1 MFSVEALLIVALLLL
16 NAFFVLA
23 EFALVRV
30 RSTRLEEL
38 IQQQNW
44 RARIAKHAQ
53 EHIDAYLN
61 TVQVGITLA
70 SIGLGWVAEPWAA
83 KQLQPVL
90 TLLGIT
96 SPRSVHV
103 TAFIIGYLTITF
115 LHVVLGEMVP
125 KSVAIRRTEPAALWT
140 APPLN
145 LFHRLLFPLTW
156 LMTGCASLVL
166 RLLRIPP
173 ASPEEAYSQEEL
185 RLLLASSRRSGA
197 LKDTEAELMEHVFS
211 FGDKRAKD
219 IMVPRVDMVYLST
232 TWSLEEN
239 LRIAEQYGFT
249 RFPLCEGDPDKVI
262 GIVHVK
268 DLYRA
273 RQHGID
279 TLRHIARDCLIVPE
293 SKPIDELLREF
304 QKQKMHMAIVVDEYG
319 GTSGLVTIEDVIEE
333 IVGEIYD
340 EFEPIQPRIQ
350 KLGDNRYLVEANVE
364 LDELASQLGVEI
376 SEEDSAFETVAGY
389 VMGKLTSLPRVGDR
403 VPFGH
408 FEIQVV
414 EMRGRRV
421 HRVYVQPAYSGTPAS
436 PSGSGNP
443 L

>member
-1 MFSVEALLIVALLLL
+1 MFSAEALLVVALILL
-16 NAFFVLA
+16 NAFFVVA

-30 RSTRLEEL
+30 RATRLEEL
-38 IQQQNW
+38 VQQQNW

-53 EHIDAYLN
+53 QHIDAYLN

-83 KQLQPVL
+83 KQLQPLL

-96 SPRSVHV
+96 SPRTVHL
-103 TAFIIGYLTITF
+103 TAFLVGYLGITF
-115 LHVVLGEMVP
+115 LHVVIGEMVP
-125 KSVAIRRTEPAALWT
+125 KSIAIRRTEPAALWT
-140 APPLN
+140 APLLN

-173 ASPEEAYSQEEL
+173 ASSEEAYSEQEL
-185 RLLLASSRRSGA
+185 RLLLAASRRSGA
-197 LKDTEAELMEHVFS
+197 LKETEAELMEHVFS

-232 TWSLEEN
+232 TWTMEEN
-239 LRIAEQYGFT
+239 LRVAEQYGFT
-249 RFPLCEGDPDKVI
+249 RFPLCEGDPDKVL

-279 TLRHIARDCLIVPE
+279 ALKHIARDCLIVPE

-350 KLGDNRYLVEANVE
+350 KLGENRFLVEANVE
-364 LDELASQLGVEI
+364 LDELANQIGVEI
-376 SEEDSAFETVAGY
+376 SEEDGMFETVAGY
-389 VMGKLTSLPRVGDR
+389 VMGKITSIPRVGDR
-403 VPFGH
+403 VPFGDY
-408 FEIQVV
+408 EMQVV

-421 HRVYVQPAYSGTPAS
+421 HRVYVQPAQNRMVWGE
-436 PSGSGNP
+436 
-443 L
+443 

>member
-1 MFSVEALLIVALLLL
+1 MLSAEALLIVALIVL
-16 NAFFVLA
+16 NAFFVVA

-30 RSTRLEEL
+30 RATRLEEL
-38 IQQQNW
+38 VQQQNW

-53 EHIDAYLN
+53 QHIDAYLN

-83 KQLQPVL
+83 KQLQPLL

-96 SPRSVHV
+96 SPRSVHL
-103 TAFIIGYLTITF
+103 TAFLIGYLTITF

-125 KSVAIRRTEPAALWT
+125 KSIAIRCTEPAALWT

-232 TWSLEEN
+232 TWSIEEN

-273 RQHGID
+273 HQHGID
-279 TLRHIARDCLIVPE
+279 SLKHIARDCLIVPE

-364 LDELASQLGVEI
+364 LDELAKQLEVEV
-376 SEEDSAFETVAGY
+376 SKEDSAFETVAGY
-389 VMGKLTSLPRVGDR
+389 VMGKLTSIPRVGDR
-403 VPFGH
+403 VTFGNY
-408 FEIQVV
+408 EMQVV

-421 HRVYVQPAYSGTPAS
+421 HRVYVQPAHSGEWAQR
-436 PSGSGNP
+436 
-443 L
+443 

>member
-44 RARIAKHAQ
+44 SARIAKQAQ
-53 EHIDAYLN
+53 QHIDAYLN

-103 TAFIIGYLTITF
+103 TAFIIGYLSITF

-145 LFHRLLFPLTW
+145 LFHRLLYPLTW
-156 LMTGCASLVL
+156 LMTRCSELVL
-166 RLLRIPP
+166 RALRIPP

-279 TLRHIARDCLIVPE
+279 SLRHIARDCLIVPE
-293 SKPIDELLREF
+293 SKPTDELLREF

-350 KLGDNRYLVEANVE
+350 KVGDNRYLVEANVE
-364 LDELASQLGVEI
+364 LDELASQLAVEI

-403 VPFGH
+403 VPFGDY
-408 FEIQVV
+408 EIQVV

-421 HRVYVQPAYSGTPAS
+421 HRVYVQPAQRSTCPERPG
-436 PSGSGNP
+436 
-443 L
+443 

>member
-1 MFSVEALLIVALLLL
+1 MLSAEALLIVVLILL
-16 NAFFVLA
+16 NAFFVVA

-30 RSTRLEEL
+30 RATRLEEL
-38 IQQQNW
+38 IQQQDW
-44 RARIAKHAQ
+44 RARIARHAQ
-53 EHIDAYLN
+53 EHIDTYLN

-70 SIGLGWVAEPWAA
+70 SIGLGWVAEPWAV
-83 KQLQPVL
+83 KQLHPLMVL
-90 TLLGIT
+90 FGIT
-96 SPRSVHV
+96 SPRTQHF
-103 TAFIIGYLTITF
+103 TAFVIGYLTITF

-125 KSVAIRRTEPAALWT
+125 KSVAIRCTETAALWT

-156 LMTGCASLVL
+156 LMTGCAAIVL

-173 ASPEEAYSQEEL
+173 ASPEETYSQEEL
-185 RLLLASSRRSGA
+185 RLLLASSRRAGV

-219 IMVPRVDMVYLST
+219 VMVPRVDMVYLST
-232 TWSLEEN
+232 TWSMEEN

-249 RFPLCEGDPDKVI
+249 RFPLCEGDPDKVV
-262 GIVHVK
+262 GIIHAK

-273 RQHGID
+273 QQHGID
-279 TLRHIARDCLIVPE
+279 SLKHIARDCLIVPE
-293 SKPIDELLREF
+293 SKPLDELLREF

-340 EFEPIQPRIQ
+340 EFEPVRPRIQ
-350 KLGDNRYLVEANVE
+350 KLGEGRYLVEANVE
-364 LDELASQLGVEI
+364 LDELANQLGI
-376 SEEDSAFETVAGY
+376 QIDEEDSAFETVAGY
-389 VMGKLTSLPRVGDR
+389 VMGKLTSIPRVGDR
-403 VPFGH
+403 VPFG
-408 FEIQVV
+408 EYEMQVV

-421 HRVYVQPAYSGTPAS
+421 HRVSVQPRQEGMEADSHTV
-436 PSGSGNP
+436 
-443 L
+443 

>member
-44 RARIAKHAQ
+44 SARIAKQAQ
-53 EHIDAYLN
+53 QHIDAYLN

-90 TLLGIT
+90 ALLGIT

-103 TAFIIGYLTITF
+103 TAFLMGYLTITF

-125 KSVAIRRTEPAALWT
+125 KSIAIRRTEPAALWT

-279 TLRHIARDCLIVPE
+279 SLRHIARDCLIVPE

-350 KLGDNRYLVEANVE
+350 KLSDERYLVEANVE
-364 LDELASQLGVEI
+364 LDELARQLGVEI

-403 VPFGH
+403 VPFSDY
-408 FEIQVV
+408 EIQVV

-421 HRVYVQPAYSGTPAS
+421 HRVYVQPAPQSTCPERPA
-436 PSGSGNP
+436 
-443 L
+443 

>member
-30 RSTRLEEL
+30 RATRLEEL

-44 RARIAKHAQ
+44 RARIAKQAQ
-53 EHIDAYLN
+53 QHIDAYLN

-103 TAFIIGYLTITF
+103 TAFIIGYLSITF

-145 LFHRLLFPLTW
+145 LFHRLLYPLTW
-156 LMTGCASLVL
+156 LMTRCSELVL
-166 RLLRIPP
+166 RALRIPP

-239 LRIAEQYGFT
+239 LRVAEQYGFT

-279 TLRHIARDCLIVPE
+279 SLRHIARDCLIVPE

-304 QKQKMHMAIVVDEYG
+304 QKHKMHMAIVVDEYG

-350 KLGDNRYLVEANVE
+350 KVGDNRYLVEANVE

-403 VPFGH
+403 VPFGDY
-408 FEIQVV
+408 EIQVV

-421 HRVYVQPAYSGTPAS
+421 HRVYVQPAQRSTCPERPG
-436 PSGSGNP
+436 
-443 L
+443 

>member
-44 RARIAKHAQ
+44 SARIAKQAQ
-53 EHIDAYLN
+53 QHIDAYLN

-90 TLLGIT
+90 ALLGIT

-103 TAFIIGYLTITF
+103 TAFLMGYLTITF

-279 TLRHIARDCLIVPE
+279 SLRHIARDCLIVPE

-350 KLGDNRYLVEANVE
+350 KLSDERYLVEANVE
-364 LDELASQLGVEI
+364 LDELARQLGVEI

-403 VPFGH
+403 VPFSDY
-408 FEIQVV
+408 EIQVV

-421 HRVYVQPAYSGTPAS
+421 HRVYVQPAPQSTCPERPA
-436 PSGSGNP
+436 
-443 L
+443 

>member
-1 MFSVEALLIVALLLL
+1 MLSAEALLIVALILL
-16 NAFFVLA
+16 NAFFVVA

-38 IQQQNW
+38 VQQQNW

-83 KQLQPVL
+83 QQLQPLL
-90 TLLGIT
+90 TLLGVT
-96 SPRSVHV
+96 SPRSVHL
-103 TAFIIGYLTITF
+103 TAFLIGYFTITF
-115 LHVVLGEMVP
+115 LHVVIGEMVP
-125 KSVAIRRTEPAALWT
+125 KSIAIRCTEPAALWT

-145 LFHRLLFPLTW
+145 LVHRLLYPLTW

-166 RLLRIPP
+166 RLLHIPP
-173 ASPEEAYSQEEL
+173 ASPEEAYSEQEL
-185 RLLLASSRRSGA
+185 RLLLTASRRSGV
-197 LKDTEAELMEHVFS
+197 LKDTEAELIERVFS
-211 FGDKRAKD
+211 LGDRRAKD

-239 LRIAEQYGFT
+239 LRVAEQYGFT
-249 RFPLCEGDPDKVI
+249 RFPLCEGDPDKVV

-279 TLRHIARDCLIVPE
+279 SLKHIARDCLIVPE

-350 KLGDNRYLVEANVE
+350 KLGESKYLVEANVE
-364 LDELASQLGVEI
+364 LDELASQLGVQV
-376 SEEDSAFETVAGY
+376 SEEDGAFETVAGY
-389 VMGKLTSLPRVGDR
+389 VMGKLSSIPRVGDR
-403 VPFGH
+403 VLFGKY
-408 FEIQVV
+408 EMQVV

-421 HRVYVQPAYSGTPAS
+421 HRVYVQPLQ
-436 PSGSGNP
+436 N
-443 L
+443 

>member
-1 MFSVEALLIVALLLL
+1 
-16 NAFFVLA
+16 
-23 EFALVRV
+23 V

-44 RARIAKHAQ
+44 SARIAKQAQ
-53 EHIDAYLN
+53 QHIDAYLN

-90 TLLGIT
+90 ALLGIT

-103 TAFIIGYLTITF
+103 TAFLMGYLTITF

-239 LRIAEQYGFT
+239 LRIAEQYGFI

-279 TLRHIARDCLIVPE
+279 SLRHIARDCLIVPE

-350 KLGDNRYLVEANVE
+350 KLSDERYLVEANVE
-364 LDELASQLGVEI
+364 LDELARQLGVEI

-403 VPFGH
+403 VPFSDY
-408 FEIQVV
+408 EIQVV

-421 HRVYVQPAYSGTPAS
+421 HRVYVQPAPQSTCPERPA
-436 PSGSGNP
+436 
-443 L
+443 

>member
-30 RSTRLEEL
+30 RATRLEEL

-44 RARIAKHAQ
+44 RARVAKQAQ
-53 EHIDAYLN
+53 QHIDAYLN

-103 TAFIIGYLTITF
+103 TAFIIGYLSITF

-145 LFHRLLFPLTW
+145 LFHRLLYPLTW
-156 LMTGCASLVL
+156 LMTRCSELVL
-166 RLLRIPP
+166 RALRIPP

-279 TLRHIARDCLIVPE
+279 SLRHIARDCLIVPE

-304 QKQKMHMAIVVDEYG
+304 QKHKMHMAIVVDEYG

-350 KLGDNRYLVEANVE
+350 KLSDERYLVEANVE
-364 LDELASQLGVEI
+364 LDELARQLGVEI

-403 VPFGH
+403 VPFGDY
-408 FEIQVV
+408 EIQVV

-421 HRVYVQPAYSGTPAS
+421 HRVYVQPAQRSTCPERPG
-436 PSGSGNP
+436 
-443 L
+443 

>member
-30 RSTRLEEL
+30 RATRLEEL

-44 RARIAKHAQ
+44 RARVAKQAQ
-53 EHIDAYLN
+53 QHIDAYLN

-103 TAFIIGYLTITF
+103 TAFIIGYLSITF

-145 LFHRLLFPLTW
+145 LFHRLLYPLTW
-156 LMTGCASLVL
+156 LMTRCSELVL
-166 RLLRIPP
+166 RALRIPP

-279 TLRHIARDCLIVPE
+279 SLRHIARDCLIVPE

-304 QKQKMHMAIVVDEYG
+304 QKHKMHMAIVVDEYG

-350 KLGDNRYLVEANVE
+350 KVGDNRYLVEANVE

-376 SEEDSAFETVAGY
+376 SEGDSAFETVAGY

-403 VPFGH
+403 VPFGDY
-408 FEIQVV
+408 EIQVV

-421 HRVYVQPAYSGTPAS
+421 HRVYVQPAQRSTCPERPG
-436 PSGSGNP
+436 
-443 L
+443 

>member
-1 MFSVEALLIVALLLL
+1 MFSVEALLIVVLLLL

-44 RARIAKHAQ
+44 SARIAKQAQ
-53 EHIDAYLN
+53 QHIDAYLN
-61 TVQVGITLA
+61 TVQVGITLT

-103 TAFIIGYLTITF
+103 TAFLIGYLTITF

-239 LRIAEQYGFT
+239 LRIAQQYGFT

-293 SKPIDELLREF
+293 SKPLDELLREF

-350 KLGDNRYLVEANVE
+350 QTGEHAFLVEANLE
-364 LDELASQLGVEI
+364 IDALAEQLGVQLC
-376 SEEDSAFETVAGY
+376 EEDGAFETVAGY

-403 VPFGH
+403 VPFGDY
-408 FEIQVV
+408 EIQVV

-421 HRVYVQPAYSGTPAS
+421 HRVSVQPAPQSTCPERPA
-436 PSGSGNP
+436 
-443 L
+443 

>member
-44 RARIAKHAQ
+44 SARIAKQAQ
-53 EHIDAYLN
+53 QHIDAYLN

-90 TLLGIT
+90 ALLGIT

-103 TAFIIGYLTITF
+103 TAFLMGYLTITF

-156 LMTGCASLVL
+156 LVTGCASLVL

-279 TLRHIARDCLIVPE
+279 SLRHIARDCLIVPE

-350 KLGDNRYLVEANVE
+350 KLSDERYLVEANVE
-364 LDELASQLGVEI
+364 LDELARQLGVEI

-403 VPFGH
+403 VPFSDY
-408 FEIQVV
+408 EIQVV

-421 HRVYVQPAYSGTPAS
+421 HRVYVQPAPQSTCPERPA
-436 PSGSGNP
+436 
-443 L
+443 

>member
-44 RARIAKHAQ
+44 SARIAKQAQ
-53 EHIDAYLN
+53 QHIDAYLN

-90 TLLGIT
+90 ALLGIT

-103 TAFIIGYLTITF
+103 TAFLMGYLTITF

-125 KSVAIRRTEPAALWT
+125 KCVAIRRTEPAALWT

-279 TLRHIARDCLIVPE
+279 SLRHIARDCLIVPE

-350 KLGDNRYLVEANVE
+350 KLSDERYLVEANVE
-364 LDELASQLGVEI
+364 LDELARQLGVEI

-403 VPFGH
+403 VPFSDY
-408 FEIQVV
+408 EIQVV

-421 HRVYVQPAYSGTPAS
+421 HRVYVQPAPQSTCPERPA
-436 PSGSGNP
+436 
-443 L
+443 

>member
-1 MFSVEALLIVALLLL
+1 MFSAEAALIVALILL
-16 NAFFVLA
+16 NAFFVIA

-30 RSTRLEEL
+30 RATRLEEL
-38 IQQQNW
+38 VQQQNW

-53 EHIDAYLN
+53 ERIDAYLN

-83 KQLQPVL
+83 KQLQPLL
-90 TLLGIT
+90 TFLGIT
-96 SPRSVHV
+96 SPRSVHL
-103 TAFIIGYLTITF
+103 TAFLIGYLTITF
-115 LHVVLGEMVP
+115 LHVVIGEMVP
-125 KSVAIRRTEPAALWT
+125 KSIAIRCTEPAALWT

-145 LFHRLLFPLTW
+145 LFHRLLYPLTW

-173 ASPEEAYSQEEL
+173 ASPEEAYSEQEL
-185 RLLLASSRRSGA
+185 RLLLTASRRSGV
-197 LKDTEAELMEHVFS
+197 LKDTEAELIERIFS
-211 FGDKRAKD
+211 LGDKRAKD

-232 TWSLEEN
+232 TWTIEQN

-249 RFPLCEGDPDKVI
+249 RFPLCEGDPDKVV

-279 TLRHIARDCLIVPE
+279 SLKHIARDCLIVPE
-293 SKPIDELLREF
+293 SKPLDELLREF

-350 KLGDNRYLVEANVE
+350 QIGESRYLVEANVE
-364 LDELASQLGVEI
+364 LDELADQLGVKV
-376 SEEDSAFETVAGY
+376 SDEDSAFETVAGY
-389 VMGKLTSLPRVGDR
+389 VMGKLTSIPRVGDR
-403 VPFGH
+403 VPFGDY
-408 FEIQVV
+408 EMQVV

-421 HRVYVQPAYSGTPAS
+421 HRVYVQPAG
-436 PSGSGNP
+436 
-443 L
+443 

>member
-1 MFSVEALLIVALLLL
+1 MFSAQALLIVALLLL
-16 NAFFVLA
+16 NAFFVVA

-30 RSTRLEEL
+30 RATRLEEL
-38 IQQQNW
+38 VQRQDW
-44 RARIAKHAQ
+44 RARIAKYAQ
-53 EHIDAYLN
+53 ERIDAYLN

-83 KQLQPVL
+83 KQLQPL
-90 TLLGIT
+90 LSALGIT
-96 SPRSVHV
+96 SPRTIHL
-103 TAFIIGYLTITF
+103 TAFLVGYLTITF

-125 KSVAIRRTEPAALWT
+125 KSIAIRRTEPAALWT
-140 APPLN
+140 APVLN

-173 ASPEEAYSQEEL
+173 ASPEEAYSEQEL
-185 RLLLASSRRSGA
+185 RLLLAASRRSGA
-197 LKDTEAELMEHVFS
+197 LKDIEAELMEHVFS
-211 FGDKRAKD
+211 LGDKRAKD

-239 LRIAEQYGFT
+239 LRVAEQYGYT

-262 GIVHVK
+262 GIIHVK

-279 TLRHIARDCLIVPE
+279 TLKHIARDCLIVPE
-293 SKPIDELLREF
+293 SKSLDELLREF
-304 QKQKMHMAIVVDEYG
+304 QQQKMHMAIVVDEYG
-319 GTSGLVTIEDVIEE
+319 GTSGLVTLEDVIEE

-340 EFEPIQPRIQ
+340 EFEPVQPRIQ
-350 KLGDNRYLVEANVE
+350 PLGNGRYLVEANVE
-364 LDELASQLGVEI
+364 LEALAEQLGVTLP
-376 SEEDSAFETVAGY
+376 EEDGAFETVAGY
-389 VMGKLTSLPRVGDR
+389 VMGKIESVPRVGDR
-403 VPFGH
+403 VSFGNY
-408 FEIQVV
+408 EMQVA

-421 HRVYVQPAYSGTPAS
+421 HRVCVYPLNDAESRASERSVQR
-436 PSGSGNP
+436 
-443 L
+443 

>member
-1 MFSVEALLIVALLLL
+1 MFSAEALLIVALIVL
-16 NAFFVLA
+16 NAFFVVA

-30 RSTRLEEL
+30 RATRLEEL
-38 IQQQNW
+38 VQQQNW

-53 EHIDAYLN
+53 QHIDAYLN

-83 KQLQPVL
+83 RQLQPLL
-90 TLLGIT
+90 TMLGVT
-96 SPRSVHV
+96 SPRSVHL
-103 TAFIIGYLTITF
+103 TAFLIGYLTITF

-125 KSVAIRRTEPAALWT
+125 KSIAIRCTEPAALWT

-232 TWSLEEN
+232 TWSMEEN

-279 TLRHIARDCLIVPE
+279 SLKHIARDCLIVPE

-340 EFEPIQPRIQ
+340 EFEPTQPRIQ
-350 KLGDNRYLVEANVE
+350 KLDDNRYLVEANVE
-364 LDELASQLGVEI
+364 LDELANQLGVEV
-376 SEEDSAFETVAGY
+376 SEEDGAFETVAGY
-389 VMGKLTSLPRVGDR
+389 VMGKLTSIPRVGDR
-403 VPFGH
+403 VTFGNY
-408 FEIQVV
+408 EMQVV

-421 HRVYVQPAYSGTPAS
+421 HRVYVQPAG
-436 PSGSGNP
+436 
-443 L
+443 

>member
-1 MFSVEALLIVALLLL
+1 MLSAEALLIVALILL
-16 NAFFVLA
+16 NAFFVIA

-30 RSTRLEEL
+30 RATRLEEL
-38 IQQQNW
+38 VQQQNW

-53 EHIDAYLN
+53 ERIDAYLN

-83 KQLQPVL
+83 QQLQPLL
-90 TLLGIT
+90 TFLGIT
-96 SPRSVHV
+96 SPRSVHL
-103 TAFIIGYLTITF
+103 TAFLIGYLTITF
-115 LHVVLGEMVP
+115 LHVVIGEMVP
-125 KSVAIRRTEPAALWT
+125 KSIAIRCTEPAALWT

-145 LFHRLLFPLTW
+145 LFHRLLYPLTW

-173 ASPEEAYSQEEL
+173 ASPEEAYSEQEL
-185 RLLLASSRRSGA
+185 RLLLTASRRSGV
-197 LKDTEAELMEHVFS
+197 LKDTEAELIERIFS
-211 FGDKRAKD
+211 LGDKRAKD

-232 TWSLEEN
+232 TWTIEQN

-249 RFPLCEGDPDKVI
+249 RFPLCEGDPDKVV

-279 TLRHIARDCLIVPE
+279 SLKHIARDCLIVPE
-293 SKPIDELLREF
+293 SKPLDELLREF
-304 QKQKMHMAIVVDEYG
+304 QQQKMHMAIVVDEYG

-350 KLGDNRYLVEANVE
+350 QIGESRYLVEANVE
-364 LDELASQLGVEI
+364 LDELADQLGVKV
-376 SEEDSAFETVAGY
+376 SDEDSAFETVAGY
-389 VMGKLTSLPRVGDR
+389 VMGKLTSIPRVGDR
-403 VPFGH
+403 VPFGDY
-408 FEIQVV
+408 EMQVV

-421 HRVYVQPAYSGTPAS
+421 HRVYVQPAG
-436 PSGSGNP
+436 
-443 L
+443 

>member
-1 MFSVEALLIVALLLL
+1 MFSAEALLIVALIVL
-16 NAFFVLA
+16 NAFFVVA

-30 RSTRLEEL
+30 RATRLEEL
-38 IQQQNW
+38 VQQQNW

-53 EHIDAYLN
+53 QHIDAYLN

-83 KQLQPVL
+83 KQLQPLL

-96 SPRSVHV
+96 SPRSVHL
-103 TAFIIGYLTITF
+103 TAFLIGYLTITF

-125 KSVAIRRTEPAALWT
+125 KSIAIRCTEPAALWT

-232 TWSLEEN
+232 TWSMEEN

-279 TLRHIARDCLIVPE
+279 SLKHIARDCLIVPE

-364 LDELASQLGVEI
+364 LDELAKQLEVEV
-376 SEEDSAFETVAGY
+376 SKEDSAFETVAGY
-389 VMGKLTSLPRVGDR
+389 VMGKLTSIPRVGDR
-403 VPFGH
+403 VTFGNY
-408 FEIQVV
+408 EMQVV

-421 HRVYVQPAYSGTPAS
+421 HRVYVQPAHSRESAQR
-436 PSGSGNP
+436 
-443 L
+443 

>member
-30 RSTRLEEL
+30 RATRLEEL

-44 RARIAKHAQ
+44 RARIAKQAQ
-53 EHIDAYLN
+53 QHIDAYLN

-103 TAFIIGYLTITF
+103 TAFIIGYLSITF

-145 LFHRLLFPLTW
+145 LFHRLLYPLTW
-156 LMTGCASLVL
+156 LMTRCSELVL
-166 RLLRIPP
+166 RALHIPP

-279 TLRHIARDCLIVPE
+279 SLRHIARDCLIVPE

-304 QKQKMHMAIVVDEYG
+304 QKHKMHMAIVVDEYG

-350 KLGDNRYLVEANVE
+350 KVGDNRYLVEANVE
-364 LDELASQLGVEI
+364 LDELASQLAVEI

-403 VPFGH
+403 VPFGDY
-408 FEIQVV
+408 EVQVV

-421 HRVYVQPAYSGTPAS
+421 HRVYVQPAQRSTCPERPG
-436 PSGSGNP
+436 
-443 L
+443 

>member
-1 MFSVEALLIVALLLL
+1 MLSIEALLIVALLLL

-23 EFALVRV
+23 EFALVRM
-30 RSTRLEEL
+30 RATRLEEL
-38 IQQQNW
+38 VKRQDW
-44 RARIAKHAQ
+44 RARFAKHAQ
-53 EHIDAYLN
+53 QHIDNYLN

-83 KQLQPVL
+83 KQLQP
-90 TLLGIT
+90 LLEAVGIT
-96 SPRSVHV
+96 RPRTVHL
-103 TAFIIGYLTITF
+103 TAFLVGYLTITF

-125 KSVAIRRTEPAALWT
+125 KSVAIRRTEPSTLWT
-140 APPLN
+140 APVLE

-156 LMTGCASLVL
+156 LMTGCSSLVL

-173 ASPEEAYSQEEL
+173 ASPEEAYSHEEL

-197 LKDTEAELMEHVFS
+197 LKDIEAELMEHVFS
-211 FGDKRAKD
+211 LGDKRAKD
-219 IMVPRVDMVYLST
+219 VMIPRVDMVYLST

-239 LRIAEQYGFT
+239 LRIAERYGFT
-249 RFPLCEGDPDKVI
+249 RFPLCDGDPDRVI

-279 TLRHIARDCLIVPE
+279 SLRHIARDCLIVPE
-293 SKPIDELLREF
+293 SKPLDELLREF
-304 QKQKMHMAIVVDEYG
+304 QRQKMHMAIVVDEYG

-340 EFEPIQPRIQ
+340 EFEPVQPRIQ
-350 KLGDNRYLVEANVE
+350 KLGEGRYLVEANVE
-364 LDELASQLGVEI
+364 LDVLAEQLGVQV
-376 SEEDSAFETVAGY
+376 SEEDTAFETVAGY
-389 VMGKLTSLPRVGDR
+389 VMGKLSSIPRVGDR
-403 VPFGH
+403 VPFGDY
-408 FEIQVV
+408 EMQVV

-421 HRVYVQPAYSGTPAS
+421 HRVSVLTKRGTVAD
-436 PSGSGNP
+436 
-443 L
+443 

>member
-1 MFSVEALLIVALLLL
+1 MLSAEALLIIALILL
-16 NAFFVLA
+16 NAFFVVA

-30 RSTRLEEL
+30 RATRLEEL
-38 IQQQNW
+38 VQQQEW

-83 KQLQPVL
+83 KQLQPLL
-90 TLLGIT
+90 TLLGVT
-96 SPRSVHV
+96 SPRSVHL
-103 TAFIIGYLTITF
+103 TAFLIGYLTITF
-115 LHVVLGEMVP
+115 LHVVIGEMVP
-125 KSVAIRRTEPAALWT
+125 KSIAIRCTEPAALWT
-140 APPLN
+140 APLLN
-145 LFHRLLFPLTW
+145 LFHRLLYPLTW

-219 IMVPRVDMVYLST
+219 VMVPRVDMVYLST

-239 LRIAEQYGFT
+239 LQVAEQYGFT
-249 RFPLCEGDPDKVI
+249 RFPLCEGDPDKVV

-279 TLRHIARDCLIVPE
+279 SLKHIARDCLIVPE

-340 EFEPIQPRIQ
+340 EFEPVQPRIQ
-350 KLGDNRYLVEANVE
+350 KLGDSRYLVEANVG
-364 LDELASQLGVEI
+364 LDELAKQLGVQV
-376 SEEDSAFETVAGY
+376 SEEDGAFETVAGY
-389 VMGKLTSLPRVGDR
+389 VMGKLTSIPRMGDR
-403 VPFGH
+403 VPFGDY
-408 FEIQVV
+408 EMQVA

-421 HRVYVQPAYSGTPAS
+421 HRVYVQPLQ
-436 PSGSGNP
+436 N
-443 L
+443 